1 MAARARVRITRRWV
15 LPALL
20 SSLVL
25 VVVAAGAAA
34 AIETDT
40 VASYWRGMLW
50 AISLITTVGFIGNPP
65 STTGGA
71 ALAAGL
77 MVVGFIL
84 LSMVSA
90 YLAALFVR
98 EDEAPH
104 DAREVSNENAIL
116 AALDRLETRMASLER
131 ELTDLNSGPR
141 TASQDEAGA
150 AGS

>member
-131 ELTDLNSGPR
+131 ELSDLNSGPR
-141 TASQDEAGA
+141 TPSQDEAGA